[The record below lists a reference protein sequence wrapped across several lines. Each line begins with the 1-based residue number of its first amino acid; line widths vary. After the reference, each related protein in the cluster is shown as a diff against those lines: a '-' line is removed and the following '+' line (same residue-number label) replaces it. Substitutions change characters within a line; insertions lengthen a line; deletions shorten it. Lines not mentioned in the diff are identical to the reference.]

1 MTQTTFFLVEEQP
14 LDLPPR
20 AEAGEPVQTGD
31 CPAGTDGAILEE
43 LAAPGYARMNTDRQ
57 PLRVLIVEDSDNDAA
72 LLKIKLEDA
81 GYEPFCHRVETRAG
95 MSAAL
100 ERQQWDLVVA
110 DYRMPH
116 FDGLSALALVKE
128 KGLDLPFVIVSGRIT
143 DETAVGAMR
152 AGAHDYVMKDNLAR
166 LGPAVARELREAGVR
181 QARRQTEE
189 TLKVEH
195 SFREAIENSVPSGIT
210 AIDLEGRMTYV
221 NPAFCEMVG
230 WSELELLGAKP
241 PFAYWPAEEEGK
253 IAGAFAKILQG
264 TAPPSGLE
272 MQFRRRSGERF
283 HVLLQVT
290 PLKNSFGDVTGWVSS
305 ASDITELRRAEEA
318 LRRAH
323 DELEMRVQHRTA
335 ELKTANAKLQAAI
348 SERKRLEHELLEI
361 TEKERRRIALDLH
374 DDLGQKLSGIAF
386 MTKAL
391 EGRLAKQPS
400 EAAREVAREA
410 AKIHTLVQETM
421 NHASDLAHD
430 LATLDFKEIDLPAAL
445 AMLAS
450 RAEELF
456 HINCRFK
463 PDGVIPSL
471 DPNIVTQLYKISQE
485 SVTNAFKHGKA
496 KRVSL
501 GLTQRSEHLVL
512 TVRNDGLPFP
522 DLKGKGTGMGLRI
535 MSYRASLINASLD
548 VKAAGAHGTLVTC
561 SVPLEPR
568 K

>member
-1 MTQTTFFLVEEQP
+1 MK
-14 LDLPPR
+14 
-20 AEAGEPVQTGD
+20 EP
-31 CPAGTDGAILEE
+31 
-43 LAAPGYARMNTDRQ
+43 AARGHARMNTDRQ
-57 PLRVLIVEDSDNDAA
+57 PLQVLIVEDSDNDAA

-81 GYEPFCHRVETRAG
+81 GYEPLCHRVETRAA

-100 ERQQWDLVVA
+100 DRQTWDLVVA

-116 FDGLSALALVKE
+116 FDGLAALALVKE

-221 NPAFCEMVG
+221 NPAFCAMVG
-230 WSELELLGAKP
+230 WSEAELLGAKP
-241 PFAYWPAEEEGK
+241 PFAYWPAEEEEK
-253 IAGAFAKILQG
+253 IAGAFANILEG
-264 TAPPSGLE
+264 TAPPGGLE
-272 MQFRRRSGERF
+272 LQFRRRSGERF

-290 PLKNSFGDVTGWVSS
+290 PLRNSFGDVTGWVSS
-305 ASDITELRRAEEA
+305 ASDITELRRAEAA

-335 ELKTANAKLQAAI
+335 ELKTANTKLQAAI

-391 EGRLAKQPS
+391 EGKLAKQPS
-400 EAAREVAREA
+400 EAARDVTRDA
-410 AKIHTLVQETM
+410 AKIHALVQETM

-456 HINCRFK
+456 HIHCRFK

-471 DPNIVTQLYKISQE
+471 DPSIVTQLYKIAQE

-496 KRVSL
+496 KR
-501 GLTQRSEHLVL
+501 
-512 TVRNDGLPFP
+512 GLPRP
-522 DLKGKGTGMGLRI
+522 DPALRAPGP
-535 MSYRASLINASLD
+535 YRAQ
-548 VKAAGAHGTLVTC
+548 
-561 SVPLEPR
+561 
-568 K
+568 